1 MIVYNEIDPYPVEWL
16 RNLIHVGALPEG
28 VIYQRSIRALGAH
41 EVRGKTCHFF
51 AGIGGWPRALRLLGI
66 PDTAAIWTGSPPCQ
80 PFSRSGSKKGFDDDR
95 HLWPDWFKLIEECRP
110 PIVFGEQTAS
120 DDGFEWLDAVSN
132 DLEGAGY
139 TVGSANLAAASIG
152 APHMRHRLYFVA
164 YTDEGRREL
173 ERLAEGWR
181 DIDGRG
187 EEGSSPGGMGDAG
200 RDRDREHARKLSR
213 DEGEHEERSAHR
225 DHPPE
230 LAGAVGGPWRG
241 AAWVDC
247 SDGYRRPFEPA
258 SFPLAYGVSERVGQL
273 RAIGNAIVP
282 QVAAEFIRA
291 VGLALLDMKER
302 GE

>member
-110 PIVFGEQTAS
+110 SIVFGEQTAS

-132 DLEGAGY
+132 DLEGAGW
-139 TVGSANLAAASIG
+139 LLPLG
-152 APHMRHRLYFVA
+152 AVVP
-164 YTDEGRREL
+164 DSGK
-173 ERLAEGWR
+173 G
-181 DIDGRG
+181 I
-187 EEGSSPGGMGDAG
+187 
-200 RDRDREHARKLSR
+200 
-213 DEGEHEERSAHR
+213 
-225 DHPPE
+225 PPE
-230 LAGAVGGPWRG
+230 PEAGTCVVALSESLSQGESMT
-241 AAWVDC
+241 AATLSWPSC
-247 SDGYRRPFEPA
+247 
-258 SFPLAYGVSERVGQL
+258 
-273 RAIGNAIVP
+273 
-282 QVAAEFIRA
+282 
-291 VGLALLDMKER
+291 
-302 GE
+302 